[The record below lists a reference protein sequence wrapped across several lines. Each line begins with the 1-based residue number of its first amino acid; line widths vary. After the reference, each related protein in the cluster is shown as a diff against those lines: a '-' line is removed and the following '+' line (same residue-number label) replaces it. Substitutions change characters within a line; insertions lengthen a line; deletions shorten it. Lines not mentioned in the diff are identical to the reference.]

1 MASTRINCLEDFK
14 QVLRSTTGTMI
25 HCHVKRKCCSHHYI
39 ALSDTFCDNC
49 NTCDIIHFAK
59 DGCWWEGR
67 VKRVKHYD
75 IQIDITNGLSVY
87 QNDGYPKNN
96 DDYST
101 AYGRFQRL
109 QSARH
114 GYSVSLNNC
123 EHIVNYIL
131 TGDVSYQLRHAS
143 FFKRFL
149 SGCIDLFTE
158 GLGQKIVIAIVNGL
172 ATSLFMIWFLHFNY
186 VQIKQLFDKDN
197 KRRWIFGKFINGVV
211 SWIRSILKNSA
222 NDVSQD
228 EKRFLN
234 TLVYLLILDPNEV
247 TDSTN
252 AKARLQKAARWFR
265 YFVTGA
271 TCILTFIVEGFF
283 SFLAARSLKRDLDDN
298 TINSEDFKRQI
309 KQAILFVFRVIF
321 TSLIIAFLFFKDK
334 KQYFNP
340 IKAFFYGF
348 IGNIASR
355 VIVPG
360 TMKVFCILYRY
371 LSNP

>member
-1 MASTRINCLEDFK
+1 M
-14 QVLRSTTGTMI
+14 
-25 HCHVKRKCCSHHYI
+25 
-39 ALSDTFCDNC
+39 
-49 NTCDIIHFAK
+49 
-59 DGCWWEGR
+59 
-67 VKRVKHYD
+67 KHYD
-75 IQIDITNGLSVY
+75 IQIDITKGLSVY
-87 QNDGYPKNN
+87 QNDGYPRNN
-96 DDYST
+96 DDYSI

-131 TGDVSYQLRHAS
+131 TGDVSYQLRNAS

-211 SWIRSILKNSA
+211 SWIRSIFKNGA

-228 EKRFLN
+228 EQRFID
-234 TLVYLLILDPNEV
+234 TLVYLLILDPDEV

-252 AKARLQKAARWFR
+252 AKAHLQKAARWFR
-265 YFVTGA
+265 YFATGA

-283 SFLAARSLKRDLDDN
+283 FFTNSRSLKRDLDDN

-321 TSLIIAFLFFKDK
+321 TSLIIAFLFFKNK
-334 KQYFNP
+334 KQFFNP
-340 IKAFFYGF
+340 VKAFLYGF

-355 VIVPG
+355 IIVPG
-360 TMKVFCILYRY
+360 TMEVFCILFKY
-371 LSNP
+371 LGNL

>member
-1 MASTRINCLEDFK
+1 MKIKYLEDFK
-14 QVLRSTTGTMI
+14 QVLRSTTGSMI
-25 HCHVKRKCCSHHYI
+25 HCHVTRKCCNHHYI

-67 VKRVKHYD
+67 VQRVKNYD
-75 IQIDITNGLSVY
+75 IQIDITKGLSVY
-87 QNDGYPKNN
+87 QNDGYPRNN
-96 DDYST
+96 DDYSI

-131 TGDVSYQLRHAS
+131 TGDVSYQLRNAT

-211 SWIRSILKNSA
+211 SWIRSIFKNSA

-228 EKRFLN
+228 EQRFID
-234 TLVYLLILDPNEV
+234 TLVYLLILDPDEV

-252 AKARLQKAARWFR
+252 AKAHLQKAARWFR
-265 YFVTGA
+265 YFATGA

-283 SFLAARSLKRDLDDN
+283 FFSNSRSLKRDLDDN

-321 TSLIIAFLFFKDK
+321 TSLIIAFLFFKNK
-334 KQYFNP
+334 KQFFNP
-340 IKAFFYGF
+340 VKAFLYGF

-355 VIVPG
+355 IIVPG
-360 TMKVFCILYRY
+360 TMEVFCILFKY
-371 LSNP
+371 LGNL